1 MQVLMV
7 NYEFPPI
14 GGGAATA
21 TLFLAKSLLA
31 QGHGVCILTSAIDN
45 LRGWFLEDGIEV
57 ARIPTLRK
65 LKDRASIWEMSSFSV
80 SGLLALPKV
89 LHRFKP
95 DCAII
100 MFTIPCGHIGLALKN
115 IWGIPYIISLR
126 GGDVP
131 GHQPHID
138 TYHKLLKPLRLAV
151 LANARA
157 VVANSK
163 GLAELSRITNP
174 VSVEVIRN
182 GVDCH
187 YFQPDSIADDKQ
199 RPYTFLFVGR
209 FSNEKMLSYLLDQL
223 AVLRQ
228 TSTTHFILHIVGD
241 GPEGINLKR
250 QSTQLGL
257 ENVVVWHGWIDRE
270 RLREIYRK
278 SDCLVNPSLYEGMS
292 NAVLEAMASGLPVIA
307 SAVRGNTDTVIHEES
322 GILFDLNQPD
332 GLQQALR
339 KVMGDQNASRT
350 LGLRAREIAQTRFSW
365 DSAAEQ
371 YMALFDSNSKMVNTD
386 AV

>member
-1 MQVLMV
+1 MRVLMV

-31 QGHGVCILTSAIDN
+31 QGHEVCVLTGAIGD
-45 LRGWFLEDGIEV
+45 LRGWTLEEGIEV
-57 ARIPTLRK
+57 VRVPTFRK
-65 LKDRASIWEMSSFSV
+65 LKDRATIWEMGCFGF
-80 SGLLALPKV
+80 SGLLALPNV
-89 LHRFKP
+89 VHRFSP
-95 DCAII
+95 DCAIV
-100 MFTIPCGHIGLALKN
+100 MFTIPCGHIGLALKK
-115 IWGIPYIISLR
+115 IWGVPYIISLR

-131 GHQPHID
+131 GHVPHID
-138 TYHKLLKPLRLAV
+138 AYHKLLRPLRQAV

-163 GLAELSRITNP
+163 GLAELSRETSP

-182 GVDCH
+182 GVDCC
-187 YFQPDSIADDKQ
+187 YFQPVPGAVNKR

-209 FSNEKMLSYLLDQL
+209 FSNEKMLSLLLDEL
-223 AVLRQ
+223 AALRR
-228 TSTTHFILHIVGD
+228 TGTTQFILYIVGD
-241 GPEGINLKR
+241 GPEGPNLKH
-250 QSTQLGL
+250 QSLQLGL
-257 ENVVVWHGWIDRE
+257 EDVVIWHGWIDRE
-270 RLREIYRK
+270 RLRKIYQE

-307 SAVRGNTDTVIHEES
+307 SAVRGNTDIVIHEES
-322 GILFDLNQPD
+322 GLLFDLNQSD
-332 GLQQALR
+332 GLQQVLR
-339 KVMGDQNASRT
+339 KVVDDRDAARS

-365 DSAAEQ
+365 NSAAER
-371 YMALFDSNSKMVNTD
+371 YMTLFDSHSKMENTN

>member
-1 MQVLMV
+1 MREAFMRVMMV

-31 QGHGVCILTSAIDN
+31 QGHDVCILTSAIDD
-45 LRGWFLEDGIEV
+45 LRGWVLEDGIEV
-57 ARIPTLRK
+57 VRIPTLRK
-65 LKDRASIWEMSSFSV
+65 KKDRASICEMGSFSF

-89 LHRFKP
+89 FHRFKP
-95 DCAII
+95 DYAII
-100 MFTIPCGHIGLALKN
+100 MFTIPCGHIGLALKK

-138 TYHKLLKPLRLAV
+138 TYHKILSPLRLAV
-151 LANARA
+151 LANACA
-157 VVANSK
+157 VVANSE
-163 GLAELSRITNP
+163 GLAKLSRETSP
-174 VSVEVIRN
+174 VSVEVIHN

-187 YFQPDSIADDKQ
+187 YFQPVPFAVDKQ

-209 FSNEKMLSYLLDQL
+209 FSNEKKLSYLLEQL
-223 AVLRQ
+223 AMLRQ
-228 TSTTHFILHIVGD
+228 SSTTQFILYIVGD
-241 GPEGINLKR
+241 GPECINLKR

-257 ENVVVWHGWIDRE
+257 EDVVVWYGWIDRE

-307 SAVRGNTDTVIHEES
+307 SAVRGNTDTVIHEKS
-322 GILFDLNQPD
+322 GILFDLNEPD

-365 DSAAEQ
+365 DSAAER
-371 YMALFDSNSKMVNTD
+371 YMALFNSQTKGI
-386 AV
+386 